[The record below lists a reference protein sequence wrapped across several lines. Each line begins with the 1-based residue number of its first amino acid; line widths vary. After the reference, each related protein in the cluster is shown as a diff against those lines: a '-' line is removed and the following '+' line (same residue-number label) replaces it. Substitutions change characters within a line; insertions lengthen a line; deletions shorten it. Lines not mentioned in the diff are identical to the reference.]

1 MRPLYLPVMWEITS
15 ATLHCAARSLHVD
28 PEEVFE
34 EGLFEVVVDA
44 CVVHDGHELVDGED
58 RLAHRLD
65 EAILPLPTIQRMS
78 GYHRRRH
85 T

>member
-1 MRPLYLPVMWEITS
+1 MREVTS
-15 ATLHCAARSLHVD
+15 ATLHGAAGGLHVD

-65 EAILPLPTIQRMS
+65 EAILSLQTIQRMTV
-78 GYHRRRH
+78 YNRRRH
-85 T
+85 G